1 MKDSALYSF
10 YPDENSLTFPGV
22 FIRPPG
28 LVFLMAEVSILFF
41 TAASADLKGGPPY
54 DPFRR

>member
-1 MKDSALYSF
+1 MKDSALHSF
-10 YPDENSLTFPGV
+10 YSDENSLTFPGA

-28 LVFLMAEVSILFF
+28 CVFLIAEVSILLC
-41 TAASADLKGGPPY
+41 TAAFTELKGGPPY